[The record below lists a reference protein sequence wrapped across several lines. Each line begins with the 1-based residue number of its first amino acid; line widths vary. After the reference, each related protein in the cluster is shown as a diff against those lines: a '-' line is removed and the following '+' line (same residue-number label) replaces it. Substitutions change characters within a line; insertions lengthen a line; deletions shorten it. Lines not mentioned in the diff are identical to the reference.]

1 MSFERSGSRASG
13 AEPLVIDASVA
24 INASLVEGGFDVF
37 GSRSLA
43 APSLMWSEAAAG
55 LRQLEW
61 RGEISVHEARVA
73 LDRLLAVRVVLHPA
87 AVLVGDASTIA
98 RQLGWAKTYDAE
110 YVALARRLDAV
121 LITLDARLRRS
132 VTHLVSVLGPTEIS

>member
-1 MSFERSGSRASG
+1 MSFERSDSRVSG

-24 INASLVEGGFDVF
+24 IKATLVEHGFDVF
-37 GSRSLA
+37 GHRRLA

-61 RGEISVHEARVA
+61 RGQISVDEARLA
-73 LDRLLAVRVVLHPA
+73 LDRLLAVTVESHPSA
-87 AVLVGDASTIA
+87 GLVREAGTIA

-110 YVALARRLDAV
+110 YLALARQLDTV
-121 LITLDARLRRS
+121 LVTLDARLRRGA
-132 VTHLVSVLGPTEIS
+132 TNLVPVVGPTEIG

>member
-24 INASLVEGGFDVF
+24 IKATLVENGFDAF
-37 GSRSLA
+37 GHRRLA

-61 RGEISVHEARVA
+61 RGEISLDEARLA
-73 LDRLLAVRVVLHPA
+73 LDRLLAVTVESHPSA
-87 AVLVGDASTIA
+87 GLVREAWAIA

-110 YVALARRLDAV
+110 YLALARQLDTV
-121 LITLDARLRRS
+121 LVTLDARLRRGATN
-132 VTHLVSVLGPTEIS
+132 VVPVLGPTEIG